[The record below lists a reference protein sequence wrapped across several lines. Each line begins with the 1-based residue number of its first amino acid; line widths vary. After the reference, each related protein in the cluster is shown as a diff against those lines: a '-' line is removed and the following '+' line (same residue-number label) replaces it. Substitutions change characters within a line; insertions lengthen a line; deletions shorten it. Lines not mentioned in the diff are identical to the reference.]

1 MAQSIENRIVKRIG
15 GHGEGWAFTPKDFTD
30 WGTRSLIGVSLHRLR
45 KKGLIRM
52 VMRGVYDKPGHSTLF
67 NSPTTPDLHQIAQ
80 AIARNYGWTIVP
92 SGETALNLIGISRQV
107 PSKYIYFSN
116 GPYKKYSCDGREMVF
131 KRRSIKE
138 TGSLSWKTSIV
149 VQAIKALGESN
160 VNLEAKK
167 QLAAYLTPVEMD
179 KALRE
184 AKYVT
189 NWVYEI
195 LKDLSHSR
203 RRNG

>member
-1 MAQSIENRIVKRIG
+1 MPQSIENRIIKRIG

-131 KRRSIKE
+131 K
-138 TGSLSWKTSIV
+138 
-149 VQAIKALGESN
+149 QAIKALGESN
-160 VNLEAKK
+160 VDLEAKK
-167 QLAAYLTPVEMD
+167 KLAAYLTPVEMG

-184 AKYVT
+184 AKYAT

-203 RRNG
+203 RRNV